1 MERSTETC
9 KFKVNLVAVHR
20 MMMILLTSFRAIFIK
35 EFEGILLMI
44 IIVDWGVS
52 RLYVIRSTV

>member
-1 MERSTETC
+1 
-9 KFKVNLVAVHR
+9 

-52 RLYVIRSTV
+52 RLYVIRSTL